1 MKKRSVSLHSH
12 QTSIALE
19 PEFWAVID
27 EHVKREGISLAGF
40 IAAMDDARMDAGQG
54 QGLASFLRVWCLEAV
69 QGAIPV
75 KL

>member
-27 EHVKREGISLAGF
+27 AHVKRENISMAGF
-40 IAAMDDARMDAGQG
+40 IAAMDDARLEAGKG
-54 QGLASFLRVWCLEAV
+54 QGLASFLRVWCLGAV
-69 QGAIPV
+69 SGRHQTRG
-75 KL
+75 